1 MSAEERFGL
10 EILIWKSAAHNT
22 DVVFTVMKWMRFSLW
37 RTCTEEKRR
46 LKTQNIEVRERRGN
60 QPRRPKN
67 GPRGRSKGR

>member
-10 EILIWKSAAHNT
+10 EMLIWKSSAHNT
-22 DVVFTVMKWMRFSLW
+22 DVVFTVMKWTSFSLMFW

-46 LKTQNIEVRERRGN
+46 LKTQNIEVRKRRGS

-67 GPRGRSKGR
+67 SPRGGSK